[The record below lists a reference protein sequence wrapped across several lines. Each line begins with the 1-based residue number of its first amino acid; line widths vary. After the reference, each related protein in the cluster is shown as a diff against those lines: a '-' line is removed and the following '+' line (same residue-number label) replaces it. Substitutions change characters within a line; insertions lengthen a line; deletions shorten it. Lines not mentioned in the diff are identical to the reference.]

1 MKRFSLFFIAAAVL
15 VSHSFVTATG
25 ANGQLDQIL
34 ANMQNS
40 AKGIKT
46 IFAEMTQ
53 EKRSKDLGGKEIY
66 KGQIF
71 LKHSGPGSDK
81 VRINYSSPSQQA
93 VSVVG
98 DEIILYQPRI
108 KQAIITSRKT
118 QAAKNQ
124 EFSFVGTPYNSVPEL
139 KSRYNIAHK
148 GQEQVA
154 GASTEVLELT
164 PKGASAAQKLTMWV
178 DQSTWFPIKY
188 QVIEKNGDISTFSL
202 SGVKKNTAIGD
213 GIFKIK
219 FAEGTKVIRQ

>member
-1 MKRFSLFFIAAAVL
+1 LISQ
-15 VSHSFVTATG
+15 VSMSATR

-34 ANMQNS
+34 ANMQKN
-40 AKGIKT
+40 AQGIKT

-53 EKRSKDLGGKEIY
+53 EKRSKVLGGKEIY

-71 LKHSGPGSDK
+71 LKHAGPGNDR
-81 VRINYSSPSQQA
+81 VRINYSSPSQQS

-108 KQAIITSRKT
+108 KQAIITSRKS

-124 EFSFVGTPYNSVPEL
+124 EFSFVATPYNSVPEL
-139 KSRYNIAHK
+139 KNRYNIVHK
-148 GQEQVA
+148 GQEQVG

-164 PKGASAAQKLTMWV
+164 PKTASAAQKLTMWV
-178 DQSTWFPIKY
+178 DQTTWFPIKY

-202 SGVKKNTAIGD
+202 NGVKKNTNIGD
-213 GIFKIK
+213 GVFKIK
-219 FAEGTKVIRQ
+219 WPSDTKVIRQ

>member
-1 MKRFSLFFIAAAVL
+1 MKRFTLFLIAAALL
-15 VSHSFVTATG
+15 VSQVGVTSAS

-40 AKGIKT
+40 AKSIRT
-46 IFAEMTQ
+46 IYAKMTQ
-53 EKRSKDLGGKEIY
+53 EKRDRQVGGKEIY
-66 KGQIF
+66 RGEIF
-71 LKHSGPGSDK
+71 LKHAGPGNDK
-81 VRINYSSPSQQA
+81 VRINYTSPSRQS

-98 DEIILYQPRI
+98 DEIVLYQPNI
-108 KQAIITSRKT
+108 NQAIITSRKA

-139 KSRYNIAHK
+139 KNRYNITHK

-188 QVIEKNGDISTFSL
+188 QVIEKSGNISTFSL
-202 SGVKKNTAIGD
+202 SEIRKNTAIGD
-213 GIFKIK
+213 GQFKIK
-219 FAEGTKVIRQ
+219 FADGTKVIRQ